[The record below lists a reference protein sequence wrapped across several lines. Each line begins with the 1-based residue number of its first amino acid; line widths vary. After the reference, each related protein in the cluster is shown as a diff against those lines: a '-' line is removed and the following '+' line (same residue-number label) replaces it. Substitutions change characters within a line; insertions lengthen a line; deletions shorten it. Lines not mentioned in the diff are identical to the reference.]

1 MQLEKE
7 IHSRFRNEKHK
18 AGVNI
23 IFTGNW
29 FSSIVAGILKK
40 HGITMQQYNILR
52 IIKGASPKPVSIKYI
67 RERMLEK
74 MSDVSRVVDKIKDKK
89 WIERKERVS
98 DRRNV
103 DITITSSGINKLNE
117 IEGNIDSV
125 DKVIETL
132 NTEEIEQ
139 LNFFLDKLRG

>member
-7 IHSRFRNEKHK
+7 IHSPFRNEKHK

-23 IFTGNW
+23 IYTGNW

-52 IIKGASPKPVSIKYI
+52 IIKGAAPKPVTIKYI

-74 MSDVSRVVDKIKDKK
+74 MSDVSRVVDKINDKK

-103 DITITSSGINKLNE
+103 DISITLSGIDKLNE
-117 IEGNIDSV
+117 IKESIESV
-125 DKVIETL
+125 DKVIENL
-132 NTEEIEQ
+132 NKEEIEQ
-139 LNFFLDKLRG
+139 LNFLLDKLRG